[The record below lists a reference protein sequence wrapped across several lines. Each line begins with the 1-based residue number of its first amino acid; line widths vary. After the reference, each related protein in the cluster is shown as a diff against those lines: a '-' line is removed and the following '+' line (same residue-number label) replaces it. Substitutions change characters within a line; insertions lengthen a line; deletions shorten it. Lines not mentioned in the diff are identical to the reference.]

1 MTNER
6 EALPLVAMP
15 GADRESRVERVAAPR
30 AGTECHVEAVGR
42 DARLWVVA
50 TQAQPVRPA
59 KSDDD
64 PARRRHADRDGI
76 RVLAKDVSRRVDE
89 RRRVEH
95 LVHSPMAIQPHWLEV
110 WQARR
115 DELRFPGSDARQRRI
130 RERHILHR
138 VAA

>member
-15 GADRESRVERVAAPR
+15 RADRESRVERVAAPR
-30 AGTECHVEAVGR
+30 AGTECHVAAVGR

-64 PARRRHADRDGI
+64 PARRRHADRD
-76 RVLAKDVSRRVDE
+76 R
-89 RRRVEH
+89 H
-95 LVHSPMAIQPHWLEV
+95 
-110 WQARR
+110 
-115 DELRFPGSDARQRRI
+115 PGSGEGRLPAGRR
-130 RERHILHR
+130 
-138 VAA
+138 APSG